1 MWLLCALLVSALR
14 MQSNKDEQTREQQ
27 LKFFDEAFVRVKA
40 GAGGRGG
47 VHFDRVKASSQRGR
61 PNGGDGGRGGDVLLF
76 CNAKL
81 SSLSNLRGFRLVVAD
96 NGKDGDRS
104 FRRGADAQ
112 PTTLDVPPGT
122 VVRCNA
128 TKTVLGEFREHGER
142 LLVAKGG
149 AGGGGNGGAKG
160 RKTKAEKPQPQEP
173 GQKRV
178 LFLELQ
184 VVADVGLIGFPNA
197 GKSTLLSRVTAARP
211 KIANYPFT
219 TLTPNLGVCDISN
232 VLTRD
237 RFRINLDESLAD
249 LGTITESAIVPADA
263 QDLGSIVLA
272 DIPGLVD
279 GAADGRGLG
288 HPFLRHIRRCRVLLH
303 LLDCSEEPEEV
314 ERRYIAICKELLS
327 FDTRLADVP
336 QVIVLNKMDSDVVV
350 SRLPDLVERIKRL
363 APHGRILPISAAA
376 GHGVGELVYRSAR
389 LLQKVR
395 AMDPTYDAERG
406 FQASANYDGS
416 S

>member
-1 MWLLCALLVSALR
+1 MRRRRCWESFGYAAALHDAEGS
-14 MQSNKDEQTREQQ
+14 SNR
-27 LKFFDEAFVRVKA
+27 
-40 GAGGRGG
+40 
-47 VHFDRVKASSQRGR
+47 SCSQ
-61 PNGGDGGRGGDVLLF
+61 
-76 CNAKL
+76 
-81 SSLSNLRGFRLVVAD
+81 
-96 NGKDGDRS
+96 
-104 FRRGADAQ
+104 
-112 PTTLDVPPGT
+112 
-122 VVRCNA
+122 
-128 TKTVLGEFREHGER
+128 EHGER

-197 GKSTLLSRVTAARP
+197 GKSTLLSRVTAARYSAAPQLRLAAPREKPLADDCLALRKGP
-211 KIANYPFT
+211 KSPTIRSPRSRRTWECAT
-219 TLTPNLGVCDISN
+219 SRT
-232 VLTRD
+232 
-237 RFRINLDESLAD
+237 INLDESLAD

-314 ERRYIAICKELLS
+314 ERRSVDA
-327 FDTRLADVP
+327 A
-336 QVIVLNKMDSDVVV
+336 SD
-350 SRLPDLVERIKRL
+350 PDL
-363 APHGRILPISAAA
+363 AAS
-376 GHGVGELVYRSAR
+376 HQPCEDFMTHS
-389 LLQKVR
+389 
-395 AMDPTYDAERG
+395 
-406 FQASANYDGS
+406 
-416 S
+416 